1 MNTCIVMA
9 NWQWTQKC
17 INNWMEAIC
26 WSIDILIVKSEI
38 DQMEPPDDLVKVEI
52 EIDPKNKH

>member
-1 MNTCIVMA
+1 
-9 NWQWTQKC
+9 
-17 INNWMEAIC
+17 MEEIC

>member
-1 MNTCIVMA
+1 MA